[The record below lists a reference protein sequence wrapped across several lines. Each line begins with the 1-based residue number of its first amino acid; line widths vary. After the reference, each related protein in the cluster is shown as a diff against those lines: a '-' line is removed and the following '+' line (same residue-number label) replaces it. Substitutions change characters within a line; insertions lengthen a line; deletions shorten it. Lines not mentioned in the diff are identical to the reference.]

1 MKRNT
6 VSLTDEAA
14 GWVSEWRKLG
24 EHRQLR
30 LITACVLACGENS
43 TVIHLLRSLRAA
55 TEPESQPIPN
65 ETKVGNSSA
74 AAEPEAKAPVC
85 DHGRPPTRMVPC
97 LKVDGAWA
105 CETCG
110 SQCYDPENP
119 RKAARPEAKCMGM
132 IPGTAFMCGEMA
144 GYYCPNCRREDD
156 R

>member
-1 MKRNT
+1 MSALRNT
-6 VSLTDEAA
+6 EALAEAVALVEKHA
-14 GWVSEWRKLG
+14 GCGDNSCLFVKPQGMATNGGCRCVDRGGGRPFVQQALAKLFK
-24 EHRQLR
+24 EAKEFLR
-30 LITACVLACGENS
+30 
-43 TVIHLLRSLRAA
+43 
-55 TEPESQPIPN
+55 
-65 ETKVGNSSA
+65 A

-119 RKAARPEAKCMGM
+119 SKAARPEAKCMGM